1 LWKVK
6 EEVAVVVGWGEGWA
20 VGVEEMAVV
29 VGWGEGWAVGK
40 VVGLEGEVA
49 VVEEEGWE
57 VVEREAVLHMQAAG
71 R

>member
-1 LWKVK
+1 MGEGLWKVK
-6 EEVAVVVGWGEGWA
+6 EEV
-20 VGVEEMAVV
+20 AVV